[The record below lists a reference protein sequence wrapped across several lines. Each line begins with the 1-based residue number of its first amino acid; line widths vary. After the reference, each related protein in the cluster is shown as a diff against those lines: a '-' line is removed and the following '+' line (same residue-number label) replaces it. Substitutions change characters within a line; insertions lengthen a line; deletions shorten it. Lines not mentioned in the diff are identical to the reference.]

1 MKNKNIWLDD
11 DFEKLKSVNTD
22 LETDVLIIGGGIT
35 GISILYQLNKNN
47 IKALLVEKNICGS
60 GVTSKSTAK
69 ITYLQEK
76 IYMNIRKLESDKIAR
91 KYLHSQTDAVK
102 ILADIIKNE
111 NIKCD
116 LKRVDSILFS
126 NCKNNYKK
134 IEDEYNFLINSNIK
148 AKIENF
154 SELNNA
160 FGLFRLGWLYK
171 EGMGV
176 KADRSTA
183 LTYLEKAMAAGSTD
197 AIATMAALYEESG
210 NYSKALTLLEE
221 GANKQNATAMF
232 QLSDMYLR
240 GLGVKQNFLQAKVWE
255 GKAMTTEMHILS
267 GYNSLETKAKEI
279 YNQLAK

>member
-1 MKNKNIWLDD
+1 
-11 DFEKLKSVNTD
+11 
-22 LETDVLIIGGGIT
+22 
-35 GISILYQLNKNN
+35 
-47 IKALLVEKNICGS
+47 
-60 GVTSKSTAK
+60 
-69 ITYLQEK
+69 
-76 IYMNIRKLESDKIAR
+76 
-91 KYLHSQTDAVK
+91 
-102 ILADIIKNE
+102 
-111 NIKCD
+111 
-116 LKRVDSILFS
+116 
-126 NCKNNYKK
+126 
-134 IEDEYNFLINSNIK
+134 
-148 AKIENF
+148 
-154 SELNNA
+154 
-160 FGLFRLGWLYK
+160 
-171 EGMGV
+171 MGV

-210 NYSKALTLLEE
+210 NYSTALTLLEE